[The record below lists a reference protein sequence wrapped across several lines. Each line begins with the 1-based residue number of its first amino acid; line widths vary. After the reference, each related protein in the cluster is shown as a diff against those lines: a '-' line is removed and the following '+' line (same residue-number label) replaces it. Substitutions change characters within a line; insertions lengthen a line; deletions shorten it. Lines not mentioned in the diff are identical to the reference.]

1 MAGRFIFQ
9 QHAVKLGRTT
19 HSLIHLR
26 PPEGVDES
34 ESRSVFPRRD
44 GVMGRRSRQIRLSG
58 PLMRATLGV
67 HMNRGAHERV
77 FN

>member
-26 PPEGVDES
+26 PPEGLDES
-34 ESRSVFPRRD
+34 ESRSVFPRRV
-44 GVMGRRSRQIRLSG
+44 GLGRRSRQIRLSG

-67 HMNRGAHERV
+67 HVNRGAHERV